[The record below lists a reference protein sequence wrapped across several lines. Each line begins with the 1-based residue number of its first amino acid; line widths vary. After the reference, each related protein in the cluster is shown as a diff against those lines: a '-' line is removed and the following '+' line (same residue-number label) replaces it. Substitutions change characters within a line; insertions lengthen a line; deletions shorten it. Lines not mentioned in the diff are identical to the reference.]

1 MKEVAIL
8 PEQAPVM
15 PLPGAVLFPHA
26 LLPLYIF
33 ELRYRE
39 MLAHALAQERMFCV
53 ALLRP
58 ESAQWKS
65 EDDFFD
71 IGTIGLIRACVGR
84 GEGTSNLILQGLQR
98 VRFADFVQLDPFP
111 IAELETLRS
120 DDETTVETDALGA
133 KVLELYARFKT
144 LGRQLPTKIDRSCR
158 RCNRTPCDATLRSRS
173 AEPPHLQ
180 AGLDRAG
187 NFRKLFAT
195 SRTRVCLPP
204 PPAGGNKHSDTKI
217 SGARDWPLP
226 DRHHI
231 E

>member
-71 IGTIGLIRACVGR
+71 VGTIGLIRACVGR

-98 VRFADFVQLDPFP
+98 VRFADFVQLNPFP

-120 DDETTVETDALGA
+120 DNETTVETDALGA

-144 LGRQLPTKIDRSCR
+144 LGRKLPTKIDRYVTDMTDLAMLADLMASTFIDDPVR
-158 RCNRTPCDATLRSRS
+158 RQQVLEELDLNARLRLVIQYLRD
-173 AEPPHLQ
+173 ET
-180 AGLDRAG
+180 G
-187 NFRKLFAT
+187 NA
-195 SRTRVCLPP
+195 
-204 PPAGGNKHSDTKI
+204 A
-217 SGARDWPLP
+217 A
-226 DRHHI
+226 
-231 E
+231 

>member
-39 MLAHALAQERMFCV
+39 MLAYALAQERMFCV

-98 VRFADFVQLDPFP
+98 VRFTDFVQLQPFP
-111 IAELETLRS
+111 IAELEEVELKNESTI
-120 DDETTVETDALGA
+120 ETEALGA
-133 KVLELYARFKT
+133 KVVELYTRFKT
-144 LGRQLPTKIDRSCR
+144 SDRQLPAK
-158 RCNRTPCDATLRSRS
+158 
-173 AEPPHLQ
+173 
-180 AGLDRAG
+180 LDRYLSDLNDLAM
-187 NFRKLFAT
+187 LADLMAAT
-195 SRTRVCLPP
+195 FVLDPLRRQQILEQR
-204 PPAGGNKHSDTKI
+204 NLN
-217 SGARDWPLP
+217 ARL
-226 DRHHI
+226 RLVIQYLREETGHAAA
-231 E
+231 